1 VRLLTSACALLAGVS
16 LTGQTPVPQD
26 QPIRVGVELITTDV
40 VVRDR
45 NGRFVPDLS
54 KDDFELLEDGRPQK
68 IVSFVLSLGGRIS
81 PRS

>member
-1 VRLLTSACALLAGVS
+1 MRLLSSACVLLAGVS
-16 LTGQTPVPQD
+16 LSQQSSPIRQE

-54 KDDFELLEDGRPQK
+54 TDDFELLEDGRPQK
-68 IVSFVLSLGGRIS
+68 IPRGGGVSSR
-81 PRS
+81 

>member
-1 VRLLTSACALLAGVS
+1 MLLALVG
-16 LTGQTPVPQD
+16 LTGQAPLPRQD

-54 KDDFELLEDGRPQK
+54 TDDFELLEDGRPQK
-68 IVSFVLSLGGRIS
+68 IPRGGGVSSR
-81 PRS
+81 